1 MDFNQLFFIRAF
13 VALIHLHIPDHLLKD
28 RSGQDKLEM
37 GVKCHG
43 FGEIGLKAHSLAR
56 EGRVTALL
64 INKYGGSGPVKGD
77 QLAIIPKRQAESP
90 DETEHN
96 EQFVSAE
103 NPVIF
108 GEIYRLF
115 VF

>member
-1 MDFNQLFFIRAF
+1 M
-13 VALIHLHIPDHLLKD
+13 LKD

-64 INKYGGSGPVKGD
+64 VNNDGGSGSVKGNK
-77 QLAIIPKRQAESP
+77 LAIIPKRQAESP

-96 EQFVSAE
+96 EHLVSGE

-108 GEIYRLF
+108 GEIYSLLAF
-115 VF
+115 